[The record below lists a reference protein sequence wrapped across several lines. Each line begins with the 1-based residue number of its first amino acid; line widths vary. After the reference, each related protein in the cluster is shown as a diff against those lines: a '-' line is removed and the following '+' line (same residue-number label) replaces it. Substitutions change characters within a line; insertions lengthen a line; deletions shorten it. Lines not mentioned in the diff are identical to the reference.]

1 MDIPVVDAYSEMELC
16 TPIWLNHD
24 YGDGGVVDIST
35 MDAYSG
41 VKVFTSIL
49 LGEDTKKIGWQIIF
63 KKIQNSQWKHPLTK
77 LNINKSC
84 YVDSI
89 WLW

>member
-1 MDIPVVDAYSEMELC
+1 ME
-16 TPIWLNHD
+16 WLSHN
-24 YGDGGVVDIST
+24 YENGRVVDIS
-35 MDAYSG
+35 MVDVYSG
-41 VKVFTSIL
+41 MELCMPIL
-49 LGEDTKKIGWQIIF
+49 LGEASKKIRWQIIF
-63 KKIQNSQWKHPLTK
+63 KKIQNTQWTHPLTK